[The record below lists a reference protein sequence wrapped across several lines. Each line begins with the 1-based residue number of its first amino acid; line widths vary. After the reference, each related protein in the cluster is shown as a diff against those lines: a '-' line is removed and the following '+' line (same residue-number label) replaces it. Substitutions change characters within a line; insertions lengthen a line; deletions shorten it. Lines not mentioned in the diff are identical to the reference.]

1 MGTYM
6 SLQALKDNEI
16 EELAQDQIALQDFV
30 ESAKAGD
37 PPGPLTDIF
46 HYHGLHYLF
55 TGSAWQGAEP
65 LCYLVHKNR
74 LLGLYNREHEVR
86 AITSKQLA
94 AFELALQ
101 PINHA
106 ELLKRYDGKAM
117 TAASIYPSIW
127 EIDDSEA
134 KDCLCEDL
142 DKLKSFLQTAKLR
155 QEGALIW
162 VY

>member
-1 MGTYM
+1 MGIYM

-16 EELAQDQIALQDFV
+16 EELAQNQLALQDFV
-30 ESAKAGD
+30 ESTKAGD
-37 PPGPLTDIF
+37 PPGPLIDIF

-65 LCYLVHKNR
+65 LCYLLHTNR

-86 AITSKQLA
+86 AINSKQLE
-94 AFELALQ
+94 AFELALK
-101 PINHA
+101 PIDHA
-106 ELLKRYDGKAM
+106 ELLKQYDGKAM
-117 TAASIYPSIW
+117 TAAGIYPSIW
-127 EIDDSEA
+127 EIDDNEA

-142 DKLKSFLQTAKLR
+142 DKLKSFLKAAKTR

-162 VY
+162 TH